1 MSTATRPP
9 SAQSVR
15 GSGRIGRP
23 SSRRAERVSDDLRFG
38 RSKTLTARRR
48 QAALMLTASASLGV
62 VSLYQLGLVR
72 HLPEP
77 PLPVFDADA
86 VDASGEAYWLGL
98 TSDAALGMASAAA
111 SLALIG
117 MGADDRAKEKPLIPL
132 LAVAKLASDAV
143 GGVYLTAEQLS
154 QHRKLC
160 SWCLLASA
168 AQVAAVPLAL
178 PEARAA
184 LRRLL
189 GRD

>member
-9 SAQSVR
+9 AARNVR
-15 GSGRIGRP
+15 GSGKIGRP
-23 SSRRAERVSDDLRFG
+23 SSGRAERVSDDLRLG

-62 VSLYQLGLVR
+62 VALYQLGIVR

-86 VDASGEAYWLGL
+86 VDAAGEAYWLGL

-111 SLALIG
+111 SIALIG

-132 LAVAKLASDAV
+132 LAAAKLASDAL

-154 QHRKLC
+154 QHRRLC
-160 SWCLLASA
+160 SWCLLASL
-168 AQVAAVPLAL
+168 AQVAAVPFAV
-178 PEARAA
+178 PEARTA